1 MPDSGLA
8 SSNSSEA
15 PNAISGPESAVVAGN
30 SPLSYKNAYSSTLGR
45 GIFNGRG
52 ILNEFARVDGLDRA
66 ARLPR
71 IACLP
76 LIAFMD
82 DPSTIRILAVLGL
95 AIRHVWCTVRPAV
108 VLRESTIIEIG
119 HVVL

>member
-45 GIFNGRG
+45 GI
-52 ILNEFARVDGLDRA
+52 LNELARVDGLDRA

-95 AIRHVWCTVRPAV
+95 AIRQVWCTVRPAV
-108 VLRESTIIEIG
+108 VLRQSTIIEIG

>member
-45 GIFNGRG
+45 GI
-52 ILNEFARVDGLDRA
+52 LNELARVDGLDRA

-82 DPSTIRILAVLGL
+82 DPSTIRILAVWVWPFVTFGVPSDRPSCCEKARSLRL
-95 AIRHVWCTVRPAV
+95 AM
-108 VLRESTIIEIG
+108 
-119 HVVL
+119 